1 MENVSSALKM
11 ASAMILFTLALSAFF
26 VLVAKIKNLSDSVL
40 SYSDYTNFY
49 QWMEGASVEGERIV
63 DENTVIAALYSQ
75 EMSPVHVFIKSNGSF
90 IYESGQEINLQD
102 FVKDSLSGGNTYK
115 ENIIDVKVSGE
126 YRVASDGTRVS
137 LRRRKY

>member
-49 QWMEGASVEGERIV
+49 QWMEGGSVDGERIV

-75 EMSPVHVFIKSNGSF
+75 EVSPVHVYIKSNGSF
-90 IYESGQEINLQD
+90 IYEDNMEINLQD
-102 FVKDSLSGGNTYK
+102 FIKTSLSEGNTYK
-115 ENIIDVKVSGE
+115 ESIIDIRASGE
-126 YRVASDGTRVS
+126 YRVASDGTRVA